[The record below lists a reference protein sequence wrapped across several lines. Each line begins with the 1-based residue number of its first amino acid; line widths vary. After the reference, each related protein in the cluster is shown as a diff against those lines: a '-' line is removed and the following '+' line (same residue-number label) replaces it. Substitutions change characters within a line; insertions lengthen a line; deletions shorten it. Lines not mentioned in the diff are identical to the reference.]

1 MTGIRLLLIPIL
13 LSSVIVFV
21 ASSVLHM
28 LIPWHRND
36 YPRVPN
42 EDQLR
47 DAIRPLGIPP
57 GDYMVPR
64 PANREEM
71 KSPEFAEKFRQGPN
85 FMMTVFPAG
94 DWGMGRNLVLWFL
107 YLLVVTVFSAYIG
120 GRALTPGA
128 EFAEVF
134 RFVCTVAFLAY
145 AAALWQMSIWYRRSW
160 GITIKSTVDGL
171 IYGAIT
177 GAIFGWLWPGT

>member
-1 MTGIRLLLIPIL
+1 MTGISSLLIPIL

-28 LIPWHRND
+28 MIPWHRSD
-36 YPRVPN
+36 YPKVPN

-64 PANREEM
+64 PSRREEM
-71 KSPEFAEKFRQGPN
+71 RSPEFMEKIRQGPN
-85 FMMTVFPAG
+85 LVMTVLPDGPWA
-94 DWGMGRNLVLWFL
+94 MTRYLIQWFV
-107 YLLVVTVFSAYIG
+107 YIVVVTVFAAYVS
-120 GRALTPGA
+120 GRALPPNT

-134 RFVCTVAFLAY
+134 RFVCTTAFLAY
-145 AAALWQMSIWYRRSW
+145 SAALWQMSIWYRRSW
-160 GITIKSTVDGL
+160 GTTIKSTIDGL
-171 IYGAIT
+171 IYGALT
-177 GAIFGWLWPGT
+177 AATFAWLWPK